1 MEFKYLITMGLLIL
15 FILISMIIAKNTS
28 ETVVVADPLTSF
40 YNLEANSIKGEVI
53 KMDKFKGKKILL
65 VNVASQ
71 CGLTPQYSDLEKLYQ
86 KYSDNLIV
94 LGFPSNDFLR
104 QEPGSNKEIANFCSK
119 NYSVTFPL
127 FEKAKVK
134 GSKKH
139 AIYQWLTDPK
149 QNGWN
154 KKGPSWNF
162 TKYLINEE
170 GKLIKRFSP
179 RTLPLSDEIISL
191 IN

>member
-1 MEFKYLITMGLLIL
+1 MEFKYVMTMVLVIL
-15 FILISMIIAKNTS
+15 FILMSIIVAKNTS
-28 ETVVVADPLTSF
+28 EIIAIDPLTSF
-40 YNLEANSIKGEVI
+40 YNLEATSIKEEGI
-53 KMDKFKGKKILL
+53 KMDQFKGKKILI
-65 VNVASQ
+65 VNVASK
-71 CGLTPQYSDLEKLYQ
+71 CGLTPQYKELEDLYQ
-86 KYSDNLIV
+86 KYSNNLVV

-104 QEPGSNKEIANFCSK
+104 QEPGSNEEIASFCSK

-127 FEKAKVK
+127 FEKVRVK

-139 AIYQWLTDPK
+139 AVYQWLTDPK
-149 QNGWN
+149 KNGWN

-162 TKYLINEE
+162 TKYLIDEN

-179 RTLPLSDEIISL
+179 RTLPLSHEITSL

>member
-1 MEFKYLITMGLLIL
+1 MEFKYGLTMALVIL
-15 FILISMIIAKNTS
+15 FILMSIIIAKNTS
-28 ETVVVADPLTSF
+28 EVIAIDPLTSF
-40 YNLEANSIKGEVI
+40 YNLEATSIKEEGI
-53 KMDKFKGKKILL
+53 KMDQFKGKKILI
-65 VNVASQ
+65 VNVASK
-71 CGLTPQYSDLEKLYQ
+71 CGLTPQYKELEDLYQ
-86 KYSDNLIV
+86 KYSNNLIV

-104 QEPGSNKEIANFCSK
+104 QEPGSNEEIASFCSK

-127 FEKAKVK
+127 FEKVRVK

-139 AIYQWLTDPK
+139 AVYQWLTDPK
-149 QNGWN
+149 KNGWN

-162 TKYLINEE
+162 TKYLIDEN

-179 RTLPLSDEIISL
+179 RTLPLSHEIISL